1 MCVCVRVRNDKKKV
15 PSNIKHPHTHATDNK
30 QKREREEREKKP
42 DSPLSVLQAHHN
54 FFHDA
59 DKVIID
65 RLDGIRDQRFPQ
77 RSHGLLFFFN
87 FYINYEH
94 THRTPDNIHTHSKPL
109 RFNLLYEN

>member
-1 MCVCVRVRNDKKKV
+1 M
-15 PSNIKHPHTHATDNK
+15 
-30 QKREREEREKKP
+30 
-42 DSPLSVLQAHHN
+42 LQAHHN

-77 RSHGLLFFFN
+77 RSHGLLFFN

-109 RFNLLYEN
+109 RFNLLYEKLKNKNPDQLVRVVLVSVQFGDQLVQMRLQLFMQLLQRSFIIIIYR